1 MLSLSMNCRYF
12 LYGAPCDMRRS
23 YDGLCAIVNAQA
35 EWHLLSGDV
44 FIFINKR
51 RNQIRL
57 LRWERDG
64 FAIYQKRLQKGTFGL
79 SDKSELEAWELQLL
93 LEGIVVERVRKKLRF
108 SLKKMPGIVA

>member
-1 MLSLSMNCRYF
+1 MLSLSINCRYF

-23 YDGLCAIVNAQA
+23 YDGLCAIVNGQA
-35 EWHLLSGDV
+35 NWHLLSGDV

-57 LRWERDG
+57 LRWEKDG

-79 SDKSELEAWELQLL
+79 SDKKELEAWELQLL
-93 LEGIVVERVRKKLRF
+93 LEGIIIERVRRKPRF
-108 SLKKMPGIVA
+108 SLKKISGSLV